1 MRLILITA
9 TLWLLALSQG
19 FSHSMMTAYLDM
31 VEDADGSTSVS
42 WRRPVFPGTMVTL
55 EPIFPVDVVRV
66 SSEPVSDEGTFSRD
80 RYIVRGAARL
90 WSDAVIG
97 VKGEAPSGLEVL
109 IRLEL
114 ANGQKHVAVLRNRSD
129 QFVVP
134 KQPSLWQAALS
145 YFRLGLD
152 HILMGMDHLLFVLG
166 LLILVPNRGML
177 VKTITAFTIAHSI
190 TLGIATLGYASAPL
204 PPLNVAIALSIFF
217 LGPEIIRMQRGE
229 TSLTI
234 QHPWVVAFA
243 FGLLHGFGF
252 ASGLTSLGLP
262 REDVP
267 FALLMFNLGVEFGQ
281 LCFVLLILLLVRSF
295 RLLRIEWP
303 RWVAALPCYT
313 LGGLGAFWTIQRS
326 YLLWQALR

>member
-1 MRLILITA
+1 MKLVFITA
-9 TLWLLALSQG
+9 TFWLLALSQG
-19 FSHSMMTAYLDM
+19 LAHSMMTAYLDM
-31 VEDADGSTSVS
+31 VEAADGSTSVS

-55 EPIFPVDVVRV
+55 EPIFPVDVIRV
-66 SSEPVSDEGTFSRD
+66 SSEPISDEGTFSRD

-114 ANGQKHVAVLRNRSD
+114 ANGQKHVAVLRNPSD
-129 QFVVP
+129 QFAVP
-134 KQPSLWQAALS
+134 KQPSIWRAALS

-177 VKTITAFTIAHSI
+177 IKTITAFTIAHSI

-217 LGPEIIRMQRGE
+217 LGPEIVRMQRGE

>member
-1 MRLILITA
+1 
-9 TLWLLALSQG
+9 
-19 FSHSMMTAYLDM
+19 
-31 VEDADGSTSVS
+31 
-42 WRRPVFPGTMVTL
+42 MVTL
-55 EPIFPVDVVRV
+55 EPIFPVDVIRV
-66 SSEPVSDEGTFSRD
+66 SSEPISDEGTFSRD

-97 VKGEAPSGLEVL
+97 VKGDAPSGLEVL

-114 ANGQKHVAVLRNRSD
+114 TNGQKHVAVLRNPSD

-134 KQPSLWQAALS
+134 EQPSLWQAALS

-177 VKTITAFTIAHSI
+177 IKTITAFTIAHSI

-217 LGPEIIRMQRGE
+217 LGPEIVRMQRGK

-303 RWVAALPCYT
+303 RWMAALPCYT

>member
-9 TLWLLALSQG
+9 ALWLLTLSQG
-19 FSHSMMTAYLDM
+19 FAHSMMTAYLDM
-31 VEDADGSTSVS
+31 VEAADGSTSVS

-114 ANGQKHVAVLRNRSD
+114 ANGQKHVAVLRNPSD
-129 QFVVP
+129 QFAVP

-166 LLILVPNRGML
+166 LLILVPNQGML
-177 VKTITAFTIAHSI
+177 IKTITAFTIAHSI

-217 LGPEIIRMQRGE
+217 LGPEIVRMQRGK

-234 QHPWVVAFA
+234 RHPWVVAFA